1 VGAAVEAIVGQCNAM
16 PPERTPGEPLRLFQI
31 ARFDQPQAV
40 LGTIRA
46 RSWQNAILIHRFQRL
61 LGMFPEEACLREVR
75 RRATE
80 TS

>member
-1 VGAAVEAIVGQCNAM
+1 MSSVTTDTES
-16 PPERTPGEPLRLFQI
+16 LRLFHI

-46 RSWQNAILIHRFQRL
+46 RNWQTAILIHRFQRL

-75 RRATE
+75 QKPIGLA
-80 TS
+80 